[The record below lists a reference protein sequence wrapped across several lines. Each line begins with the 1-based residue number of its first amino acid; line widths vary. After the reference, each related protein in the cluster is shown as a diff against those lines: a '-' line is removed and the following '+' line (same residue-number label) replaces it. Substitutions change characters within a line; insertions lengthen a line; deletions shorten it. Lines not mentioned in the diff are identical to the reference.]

1 MPDPIKKLPPNAKGQ
16 VRYRFV
22 IDAGPEPL
30 RDKETG
36 AIITDPATGAPKMRR
51 RQLTVT
57 RDTLKEAKAEYSRL
71 TAARDAGTLVTPSK
85 LTVNQLV
92 DEWLVE
98 ATEDVE
104 AATARSY
111 LDAMRYVRAHLG
123 PKPVQQLTEA
133 DVRSLIDWMLTS
145 ARRIGGKPGTGLSAR
160 TVELTLGRLRAVL
173 KLGIRR
179 GLLARNVAED
189 VKVPKAAR
197 KAARA
202 VKRGRQPWTR
212 NEVQA
217 FLAHV
222 ANDRLYAVVLLS
234 LIGMRPAEVVG
245 LRWEDVDLKAGTVS
259 IEITRTL
266 VAGEVVEK
274 NTKSD
279 SGERVLPLPA
289 VVLDA
294 LKMFRRRQAK
304 ERLAAGEAYEPS
316 GRVVVDELGA
326 EVRTDWLRRR
336 TYERMQTAGVRKVRL
351 YDARHACLSWMA
363 NNGVPDTVVSAWA
376 GHADL
381 GFTKRVYVHADP
393 DALREGSAKLG
404 ELLG

>member
-22 IDAGPEPL
+22 VDAG
-30 RDKETG
+30 
-36 AIITDPATGAPKMRR
+36 TDPTTGKR

-57 RDTLKEAKAEYSRL
+57 RDTLKEAKAEY
-71 TAARDAGTLVTPSK
+71 ARIVAERNAGTLVTPST
-85 LTVNQLV
+85 LTVTALV
-92 DEWLVE
+92 DMWLTE

-111 LDAMRYVRAHLG
+111 QDAMRYVKTHLG
-123 PKPVQQLTEA
+123 AQPVQQLTEA
-133 DVRSLIDWMLTS
+133 DVRSLVAWMLTS

-160 TVELTLGRLRAVL
+160 TVELTLGRLRSVL
-173 KLGIRR
+173 KMGMRR

-202 VKRGRQPWTR
+202 VKRARQPWTR
-212 NEVQA
+212 DEVQQ

-222 ANDRLYAVVLLS
+222 AKDRLYAVMLLS

-245 LRWEDVDLKAGTVS
+245 LRWEDVDLSAGTVS

-266 VAGEVVEK
+266 VAGVVVEK
-274 NTKSD
+274 DAKSE
-279 SGERVLPLPA
+279 SGERKLPLPA
-289 VVLDA
+289 VVVAA
-294 LKMFRRRQAK
+294 LKAFRARQAK
-304 ERLAAGEAYEPS
+304 EKLAAGEGYTVS
-316 GRVVVDELGA
+316 GRVVVDELGC
-326 EVRTDWLRRR
+326 EVKTDWLRRR
-336 TYERMQTAGVRKVRL
+336 AYERMQTAGVRRVRL

-363 NNGVPDTVVSAWA
+363 NNGVPDVVVSAWA

-381 GFTKRVYVHADP
+381 GFTKRTYIHSDHE
-393 DALREGSAKLG
+393 ALRAGADKLG